1 MTRLFALSVLA
12 FLLMAG
18 CSGND
23 DEDDGDDTPP
33 SSTSTTTQSSSSVAT
48 AVEITKAPASAP
60 AGSKATVC
68 WSVSGTGK
76 VPHTAIHWDDTSHA
90 SEAPRTFQLYD
101 LGASYPNNQSSA
113 ASSGYSVQATGTG
126 FCTAATMPASG
137 SIFVVAHVMDST
149 GAPGRIGNEREIR
162 VGAASDATIVIQGFA
177 YTPPTLTVAP
187 GATVSVQNKDTTV
200 HTVSSTGSSAFTTND
215 IQGGA
220 TGSFTAPIA
229 PGSYP
234 FNCAYHASMTGTL
247 QVA

>member
-1 MTRLFALSVLA
+1 MTRPLAFTVLA
-12 FLLMAG
+12 CLLMAG
-18 CSGND
+18 CSGGD
-23 DEDDGDDTPP
+23 DEDDSDGAPP
-33 SSTSTTTQSSSSVAT
+33 ASTSTTTSSSSSVAT
-48 AVEITKAPASAP
+48 AVEITRAPASAP

-68 WSVSGTGK
+68 WSVSGTGR
-76 VPHTAIHWDDTSHA
+76 VPHTAIHWDDASHA

-113 ASSGYSVQATGTG
+113 AAGGYSVQATGTS
-126 FCTAATMPASG
+126 FCTAATMPSSG

-162 VGAASDATIVIQGFA
+162 VGAASDATITIQGFA
-177 YTPPTLTVAP
+177 YSPPTLTVSP

-200 HTVSSTGSSAFTTND
+200 HTASSTGSTAFTTGD

-229 PGSYP
+229 PGTYP
-234 FNCAYHASMTGTL
+234 FSCAYHSAMTGTL

>member
-1 MTRLFALSVLA
+1 MTRLLALTVLA
-12 FLLMAG
+12 CFLMAG
-18 CSGND
+18 CSGTD
-23 DEDDGDDTPP
+23 DEDDDGTPTT
-33 SSTSTTTQSSSSVAT
+33 SSSTTTQSSSSVAT
-48 AVEITKAPASAP
+48 AVEITKAPASSP

-76 VPHTAIHWDDTSHA
+76 VPHTAIHWDDASHA

-113 ASSGYSVQATGTG
+113 ASGGYSVQPTGTS

-137 SIFVVAHVMDST
+137 SIFVVGHVMDST
-149 GAPGRIGNEREIR
+149 GAPGRISSEREIR
-162 VGAASDATIVIQGFA
+162 VGAASDATIVIQNFA
-177 YTPPTLTVAP
+177 YTPPTLAVPA

-200 HTVSSTGSSAFTTND
+200 HTVSSTGSTAFTTGD

-220 TGSFTAPIA
+220 TGSFTAPMA

-234 FNCAYHASMTGTL
+234 FSCAYHASMTGTL
-247 QVA
+247 QVT